1 MSIRDQLDKDLKDAL
16 RQNDEARK
24 TVLRGV
30 LAEIKKADLPRT
42 VEYKRAPGDTWDSVA
57 AKHNV
62 DAAALARA
70 YECAPGDP
78 IPDEAATIVVQLP
91 KMELSDADVQALAA
105 KQVKQ
110 RRDSIEAFEKAG
122 RQDLAD
128 KEKSEIAMLEEYL
141 PAAMSREE
149 IESEARA
156 VIAEV
161 GAAGPADKGKVMSAL
176 MPRLAGRAE
185 GRTINEIVSSLLGSP

>member
-1 MSIRDQLDKDLKDAL
+1 MSIRDQLDNDLKDAL

-30 LAEIKKADLPRT
+30 LAEIKKADLPQT
-42 VEYKRAPGDTWDSVA
+42 VEHKRAPGDTWESVA
-57 AKHNV
+57 SKHGV

-70 YECAPGDP
+70 YESAPGGP

-91 KMELSDADVQALAA
+91 KKELGDDDLQALIA

-110 RRDSIEAFEKAG
+110 RRDSIDAFEKAG
-122 RQDLAD
+122 RQDLAH
-128 KEKSEIAMLEEYL
+128 KEKSEIAILEAYL

-149 IESEARA
+149 IEAEAKA

-161 GAAGPADKGKVMSAL
+161 GAAGPSDKGKVMSAI
-176 MPRLAGRAE
+176 MPKLAGRAE
-185 GRTINEIVSSLLGSP
+185 GRTINEIVSELLGP

>member
-1 MSIRDQLDKDLKDAL
+1 MSIKDQLDDDLKDAL
-16 RQNDEARK
+16 RQNDDVRK

-30 LAEIKKADLPRT
+30 LAEIKKADLPQT
-42 VEYKRAPGDTWDSVA
+42 VEHRRAPGDTWESIA
-57 AKHNV
+57 SKHGV

-70 YECAPGDP
+70 YESAPGEP

-91 KMELSDADVQALAA
+91 KKELGDADLQALVA

-128 KEKSEIAMLEEYL
+128 KEKAEIAILEKYL

-149 IESEARA
+149 IESEAKA

-161 GAAGPADKGKVMSAL
+161 GASGPSDKGKVMSAL
-176 MPRLAGRAE
+176 MPKLAGRAE
-185 GRTINEIVSSLLGSP
+185 GRVINEVVSELLAP